1 MARSMAAGR
10 ETAASVARSGHD
22 GSRVDLGPAVDL
34 QTPSS
39 RLPELQPSLSSLSS
53 QATVLAAVVIVF
65 PSYHPRRR
73 ALRRTPLPSPSLST
87 SPSPPSSSSMD
98 PPCRCRRPRRCRR
111 RRGLQRTFP
120 AVAVAIDLAAAAAD
134 TVGLAIQP
142 GATRSI
148 QINKGA
154 QGAESGMVPKLADS

>member
-1 MARSMAAGR
+1 MAELRATLVARSMAAGC

-73 ALRRTPLPSPSLST
+73 ALRRTLPAITVAVDLAVTTVKLFDGTPPAVVVDLADAAAVEGFNGPSLLLPLPLT
-87 SPSPPSSSSMD
+87 SPLPP
-98 PPCRCRRPRRCRR
+98 
-111 RRGLQRTFP
+111 L
-120 AVAVAIDLAAAAAD
+120 
-134 TVGLAIQP
+134 IQ
-142 GATRSI
+142 S
-148 QINKGA
+148 
-154 QGAESGMVPKLADS
+154 V